1 MPGITLAIAQE
12 KLNAFLA
19 AQDAVLTGQ
28 SYTIAGRS
36 LTRANLA
43 DILAA
48 DGGPDGQVNA
58 LERREAGKSR
68 AVVARPGW

>member
-43 DILAA
+43 DIQKGI
-48 DGGPDGQVNA
+48 DYWNGQVNA